1 MPRSMTGGGAGSAAA
16 DGSTCRVEV
25 RTVNNRGFK
34 LSVRARESLFGFEP
48 RIEAVVRER
57 MHRGTISV
65 VLEVRGG
72 AVAATRRLDHDQLA
86 AYLDDLEGFS
96 VARNLPLPQ
105 QIDGLLGLPG
115 VVADASHASDVVEK
129 TWPLAAEALGKAL
142 DACDAMR
149 LAEGAALAADMRGII
164 ADIRRRVVTIRG
176 RGPAAVERQRER
188 LMERIGS
195 VLAERGVKLA
205 EADITREIVLLAD
218 RSDIAEEIVR
228 LESHLDQFER
238 LLGEDSP
245 GRQLDFLAQELA
257 REANTVASKSSD
269 VEIAHAVVETKTLIE
284 RLREQVQNLE

>member
-1 MPRSMTGGGAGSAAA
+1 MPKSMTGCGVGNATVGGSA
-16 DGSTCRVEV
+16 CRVEV

-34 LSVRARESLFGFEP
+34 LSVRARENFFGLEP
-48 RIEAVVRER
+48 RIEAAIRGR

-72 AVAATRRLDHDQLA
+72 AASATRRLDHDQLA
-86 AYLDDLEGFS
+86 AYLDDLEHI
-96 VARNLPLPQ
+96 AATRNLSLPQ
-105 QIDGLLGLPG
+105 SVEGILGLPG
-115 VVADASHASDVVEK
+115 VVTDAAPTDDAMER
-129 TWPLAAEALGKAL
+129 TWPLAAEALGRAL

-149 LAEGAALAADMRGII
+149 QAEGAALAADMRGII
-164 ADIRRRVVTIRG
+164 VDIRRRVGFIRG
-176 RGPAAVERQRER
+176 RAPAAVERQRER
-188 LMERIGS
+188 LVERIGS
-195 VLAERGVKLA
+195 LLAERGVRLD

-245 GRQLDFLAQELA
+245 GRQLDFLSQELA

>member
-1 MPRSMTGGGAGSAAA
+1 MPKSMTGCGAGSAAA
-16 DGSTCRVEV
+16 DGSACRVEV

-34 LSVRARESLFGFEP
+34 LSVRARENFFGLES

-72 AVAATRRLDHDQLA
+72 AASATRRLDYDQLA
-86 AYLDDLEGFS
+86 AYLDDLERFA

-105 QIDGLLGLPG
+105 RVDGILSLSG
-115 VVADASHASDVVEK
+115 VVTDATPSSDAVEQ
-129 TWPLAAEALGKAL
+129 TWPIAAEALGKAL
-142 DACDAMR
+142 DGCDAMR
-149 LAEGAALAADMRGII
+149 LAEGAALAADMRIII
-164 ADIRRRVVTIRG
+164 ADIRRLVGVIQA

-188 LMERIGS
+188 LIERIGS
-195 VLAERGVKLA
+195 LLAERGVKLS
-205 EADITREIVLLAD
+205 EADITREIVLLSD

-245 GRQLDFLAQELA
+245 GRQLDFLSQELA
-257 REANTVASKSSD
+257 REANTTGSKSSD
-269 VEIAHAVVETKTLIE
+269 VEIAHAVVEVKTLIE